1 MTLDQAVG
9 RVRSAGTSWPPT
21 ARPVLAGS
29 AAAWILLAAWAAR
42 AGGAPGHPSHTG
54 GRGPEAIVDPWGAA
68 WLLMWLLMVAAMM
81 WPLAVP
87 ALTVVRRAA
96 FRTWRVRLVA
106 TCLATVTALWV
117 GAGLAVAAAA
127 HLVAV
132 PAGSTAWTLGWV
144 AVAALATRSAWRA
157 RVLWRCAKLP
167 AVAPGGLRGLHTA
180 ITAGAVAWRRCALLC
195 GPLMAAMVVGHDPV
209 LMVAASVA
217 AWWEAAHPRRWRD
230 PVPML
235 LLAAG
240 GAWLLLVH
248 VVAVS
253 GAAAQG

>member
-1 MTLDQAVG
+1 MTLDHAVR

-29 AAAWILLAAWAAR
+29 AAAWILLAGWAAHDAR
-42 AGGAPGHPSHTG
+42 AGGAAATGHPSHTG
-54 GRGPEAIVDPWGAA
+54 DEPAVIVDPWGTA
-68 WLLMWLLMVAAMM
+68 WVLMWLLMVAAMM

-87 ALTVVRRAA
+87 ALSVVRRAA

-106 TCLATVTALWV
+106 ACLATVTALWV
-117 GAGLAVAAAA
+117 AAGLGVAAAA

-132 PAGSTAWTLGWV
+132 PAGSTVWTLGWV

-167 AVAPGGLRGLHTA
+167 TVAPGGLRGLRTA
-180 ITAGAVAWRRCALLC
+180 VVAGAVAWRRCALLC
-195 GPLMAAMVVGHDPV
+195 GPVMAAMVVGHNPV
-209 LMVAASVA
+209 LMVTASVA
-217 AWWEAAHPRRWRD
+217 TWWEAAHLRRWRD

-240 GAWLLLVH
+240 GVWLLLVD
-248 VVAVS
+248 VVAR
-253 GAAAQG
+253 G